1 MANTA
6 AYMSGRQ
13 KYHRPQAMLWAN
25 NPGTLVL
32 SDPEDSGSN
41 SVYVPIGY
49 ESGANTS
56 SVTNIDQSMVNDFII
71 LSDDNRDPLKFDTER
86 IEQRERMINGRMRS
100 YHVADKL
107 TLSTSWSNL
116 PSRAYA
122 SVPAFNLSSGKS
134 PSYNSNSA
142 EFTTDG
148 GAGGAEIL
156 NWYETHKGSFW
167 VFLSYDKHT
176 NFGTDA
182 EAKTRLPEYSQVLE
196 MFVSSFDYSVS
207 KRGQNFDFWD
217 ISVTLEEV

>member
-32 SDPEDSGSN
+32 SDPENPSSN
-41 SVYVPIGY
+41 SIYVPIGY
-49 ESGANTS
+49 ESGADTS
-56 SVTNIDQSMVNDFII
+56 GVTNIDQSMVNDFII
-71 LSDDNRDPLKFDTER
+71 LSDDNRDALKFDTER

-116 PSRAYA
+116 PSRAYSSLA
-122 SVPAFNLSSGKS
+122 EFNLSSGKS
-134 PSYNSNSA
+134 PSYNSNIA

>member
-1 MANTA
+1 MTTA

-13 KYHRPQAMLWAN
+13 KYQRPQAMLWAN

-32 SDPEDSGSN
+32 SDPEDSESN
-41 SVYVPIGY
+41 SIYVPAGY
-49 ESGANTS
+49 EINANTS
-56 SVTNIDQSMVNDFII
+56 SVVNIDTSLVNDFII
-71 LSDDNRDPLKFDTER
+71 LSDDNREPLQFDIER
-86 IEQRERMINGRMRS
+86 LEQKERMINGRMRS
-100 YHVADKL
+100 YHIADKL
-107 TLSTSWSNL
+107 TLSTSWNTL
-116 PSRAYA
+116 PSRSYA
-122 SVPAFNLSSGKS
+122 SLPAFNLSTGKS
-134 PSYNSNSA
+134 PSHNSNTA

-176 NFGTDA
+176 NFGSDA
-182 EAKTRLPEYSQVLE
+182 DAKTHLPEYSQVLE
-196 MFVSSFDYSVS
+196 MFISSFDYSVN

>member
-6 AYMSGRQ
+6 AYMAGRQ
-13 KYHRPQAMLWAN
+13 KYQRPQAMLWAN

-32 SDPEDSGSN
+32 SDPEDAESS
-41 SVYVPIGY
+41 SIYVPAGY
-49 ESGANTS
+49 EIGAKTS
-56 SVTNIDQSMVNDFII
+56 TVTNIDTTLVDDFII
-71 LSDDNRDPLKFDTER
+71 LSDDNREALKFDIER
-86 IEQRERMINGRMRS
+86 LEQKERMINGRMRS

-107 TLSTSWSNL
+107 TLSTAWNTL
-116 PSRAYA
+116 PSRSYA
-122 SVPAFNLSSGKS
+122 SLPDFNVGTGKS
-134 PSYNSNSA
+134 PSYNSNTA

-176 NFGTDA
+176 NFGNDA
-182 EAKTRLPEYSQVLE
+182 DAKNHLPEYSQVLE
-196 MFVSSFDYSVS
+196 MFISSFDYSVN

>member
-1 MANTA
+1 MTTA

-13 KYHRPQAMLWAN
+13 KYHRPQAMLWAT

-32 SDPEDSGSN
+32 SDPGDSNSN
-41 SVYVPIGY
+41 SVYVPVGY
-49 ESGANTS
+49 EVGTNTS
-56 SVTNIDQSMVNDFII
+56 GINNLNQSLVNDFII
-71 LSDDNRDPLKFDTER
+71 LSDDNRDALQFDTER

-107 TLSTSWSNL
+107 TISTSWSNL
-116 PSRAYA
+116 PSRSYA
-122 SVPAFNLSSGKS
+122 SLPSFNPTTGKS
-134 PSYNSNSA
+134 PSFNVNNS

-148 GAGGAEIL
+148 GAGGVEIL
-156 NWYETHKGSFW
+156 SWYETHKGSFW
-167 VFLSYDKHT
+167 VFLSYDKNT

>member
-6 AYMSGRQ
+6 EYMSGRQ
-13 KYHRPQAMLWAN
+13 KYHRPQAMLWST

-32 SDPEDSGSN
+32 SDPENPSSN
-41 SVYVPIGY
+41 SIYVPAGY
-49 ESGANTS
+49 EIGANTTEI
-56 SVTNIDQSMVNDFII
+56 TNLDQSLVDNFII
-71 LSDDNRDPLKFDTER
+71 LSDDNREELKFDTER
-86 IEQRERMINGRMRS
+86 LEQKERMINGRMRS

-116 PSRAYA
+116 PSRAY
-122 SVPAFNLSSGKS
+122 SSLPEFNLSSGKS

-207 KRGQNFDFWD
+207 KRGQKFDFWD

>member
-32 SDPEDSGSN
+32 SDPENSNSN
-41 SVYVPIGY
+41 SVYIPVGY
-49 ESGANTS
+49 EIGANT
-56 SVTNIDQSMVNDFII
+56 TEIDNLDQSLVDDFII
-71 LSDDNRDPLKFDTER
+71 LSDNNRDALKFDTER

-107 TLSTSWSNL
+107 TLSTSWSTL
-116 PSRAYA
+116 PSRSY
-122 SVPAFNLSSGKS
+122 SRMPEFDPGFGKS
-134 PSYNSNSA
+134 PFQNINTY

-167 VFLSYDKHT
+167 VFLAYDKYT
-176 NFGTDA
+176 NFGTDI
-182 EAKTRLPEYSQVLE
+182 EARERLPEYSQVLE
-196 MFVSSFDYSVS
+196 MFISSFDYSVN